1 MKNEYKIY
9 KKFTKK
15 IVCIVVVIVVIIGV
29 LNYVINPFN
38 IFNNNLIGSKML
50 KPKAKMQERYTKFIA
65 LKLDNRNIDGVF
77 TGTSRVDLALSKD
90 YYKQLTGKEA
100 ENLGMG
106 GFLIYEY
113 LDIFKK
119 LIVIHPEVKNL
130 YVGVDFATF
139 SKNKTDKN
147 EYTRISIKPVKR
159 ILPEEIGFALFSG
172 KGAYCSIWT
181 AIKNMMGI
189 EKRMFNPDG
198 TRHMFLEPRTSD
210 YFIDAYREYVVSYE
224 KYVPDKRGL
233 EILKE
238 LKELCDEKG
247 INMYLFIMPSHITDE
262 YLIYKMCFKEYK
274 QWKEDLTKI
283 SKVYDFQYPSE
294 YTTEDISP
302 EMKYFFE
309 ASHSTHLLGN
319 KILERLTGKNSDFGR
334 ILDENNVSKY
344 VMEDKKSIDNYVTT
358 HPQVI
363 NWVEKSI

>member
-1 MKNEYKIY
+1 MKLEYKIY
-9 KKFTKK
+9 KKFNKK
-15 IVCIVVVIVVIIGV
+15 IVGIIAVIIVIIGI

-50 KPKAKMQERYTKFIA
+50 KPKAKMQERYTKFISF
-65 LKLDNRNIDGVF
+65 KLDKREIDGVF
-77 TGTSRVDLALSKD
+77 TGTSRVDLSLSKD
-90 YYKQLTGKEA
+90 YYKQLTSKNA
-100 ENLGMG
+100 ENLAMG

-119 LIVIHPEVKNL
+119 MIIIHPEVKNF

-147 EYTRISIKPVKR
+147 EYTRFSITPVKKL
-159 ILPEEIGFALFSG
+159 LPEEIGFALFSA

-198 TRHMFLEPRTSD
+198 TRHMYVEPRTAY
-210 YFIDAYREYVVSYE
+210 YFIDAFREYKENYE
-224 KYVPDKRGL
+224 NYIPDEKGMQ
-233 EILKE
+233 ILKE
-238 LKELCDEKG
+238 LKTLCDEQG
-247 INMYLFIMPSHITDE
+247 INFYIFIMPTHITDE
-262 YLIYKMCFKEYK
+262 YLINKMRPNEYA
-274 QWKEDLTKI
+274 QWKKDLTKI

-302 EMKYFFE
+302 DMKYFFE
-309 ASHSTHLLGN
+309 ASHSTYLLGN
-319 KILERLTGKNSDFGR
+319 KILERLTEKNNDFGH
-334 ILDENNVSKY
+334 LLEKNNVSDYIEK
-344 VMEDKKSIDNYVTT
+344 DKILLNEYIKT

-363 NWVEKSI
+363 KWVEENI

>member
-65 LKLDNRNIDGVF
+65 FKLDKREIDAVF

-90 YYKQLTGKEA
+90 YYKQLTTKNA
-100 ENLGMG
+100 ENLAMG
-106 GFLIYEY
+106 GFLLYEY

-119 LIVIHPEVKNL
+119 MIIIHPEVKNF

-147 EYTRISIKPVKR
+147 EYTRFSINPVKKL
-159 ILPEEIGFALFSG
+159 LPEEIGFALFSG

-224 KYVPDKRGL
+224 KYVPDERGMD
-233 EILKE
+233 ILKE
-238 LKELCDEKG
+238 LKKLCDEHG
-247 INMYLFIMPSHITDE
+247 INLYIFIMPTHITDE
-262 YLIYKMCFKEYK
+262 YLINKMRPNEYA
-274 QWKEDLTKI
+274 QWKKNLTKI

-309 ASHSTHLLGN
+309 ASHSTYLLGN

-344 VMEDKKSIDNYVTT
+344 VMEDKKSIDNYVKS